1 MVIDPHAKSASHS
14 NSTDS
19 EPASRCD
26 DRDSDR
32 HRANASST
40 AREAKPHDLD
50 AEQVG
55 ESRERHALPS
65 SSESNYAAPASPDA
79 PAPPNGLR
87 IELPQHDPVITP
99 GAARALLRLVLKA
112 AGGEQPAS
120 VQPPPPWSIG

>member
-1 MVIDPHAKSASHS
+1 MVIDPHAKSASHR

-40 AREAKPHDLD
+40 ARDAKLHDLD

-65 SSESNYAAPASPDA
+65 SSESNYPAPASAVPTVL
-79 PAPPNGLR
+79 PKGLR
-87 IELPQHDPVITP
+87 IVLPPQDPVITP
-99 GAARALLRLVLKA
+99 GAARALLRLILKA
-112 AGGEQPAS
+112 AGAEQPAAC
-120 VQPPPPWSIG
+120 QPPPPWSTG